1 MYCFAE
7 FYVPILKVTPIL
19 FATKTIPHGSEKSYC
34 EEISEMNTTLLTSN
48 PDIENLQELKW
59 LSVEL
64 RTNLALNFRGQS

>member
-48 PDIENLQELKW
+48 ADNENLQELK
-59 LSVEL
+59 
-64 RTNLALNFRGQS
+64 